1 MPITFNRSK
10 NPFRELCRIYKN
22 SSAKLCRPPVVC
34 FVSDSGDDQF
44 EEEAADIRGP
54 LREFLTIATETI
66 STSTAP
72 QLFEGDNDH
81 KIPIH
86 SQQLVLNGYFKMTGE
101 IMAHAIVHG
110 EVWFTGL
117 AKAVKVYLSTGC
129 AETAAQVV
137 CPEDVPDLNVR
148 KVLKRMSKAGEDEVD
163 SLNAEDQVSSLL
175 DESGVSA
182 AFVTIDNAAQI
193 AYETMVHQV
202 VHKRSREL
210 DEIRKGLNA
219 LHLGTLLSDHPKVTT
234 LVFPTVDEVAVY
246 IDVLLA
252 RVKQDP
258 LSRHVEK
265 SDTAFGYFKEYLQ
278 KASERNGG
286 WCLVECNVDWVFLIC
301 YLGYF
306 LSLLL

>member
-1 MPITFNRSK
+1 MPITFNLSK

-22 SSAKLCRPPVVC
+22 SSAKLCRPPVVY

-44 EEEAADIRGP
+44 EEEAADIGGP

-72 QLFEGDNDH
+72 QLFEGDDDH

-86 SQQLVLNGYFKMTGE
+86 CQQLVLNGYFKMGGE

-110 EVWFTGL
+110 EVWFAGL

-137 CPEDVPDLNVR
+137 CPEDAPDLNVR

-182 AFVTIDNAAQI
+182 AFVTINNAAQI
-193 AYETMVHQV
+193 AYEIMVH
-202 VHKRSREL
+202 HRRPKR
-210 DEIRKGLNA
+210 
-219 LHLGTLLSDHPKVTT
+219 
-234 LVFPTVDEVAVY
+234 
-246 IDVLLA
+246 
-252 RVKQDP
+252 
-258 LSRHVEK
+258 
-265 SDTAFGYFKEYLQ
+265 
-278 KASERNGG
+278 
-286 WCLVECNVDWVFLIC
+286 CL
-301 YLGYF
+301 
-306 LSLLL
+306 